1 MLRATNAFALPLC
14 PFVVNRVE
22 NQIMLTIYGIRNCDT
37 MKKAMRWLDEHGVE
51 YRFHDYRKDGLDAAA
66 LKAWETELG
75 WETLLNRRGQLWRK
89 LPQAQRDAIDR
100 SSALQLM
107 QQNPGIIKRPLLD
120 LGTRRVL
127 GFSPET
133 YRELL

>member
-1 MLRATNAFALPLC
+1 M
-14 PFVVNRVE
+14 V
-22 NQIMLTIYGIRNCDT
+22 TIYGIKNCDT

-51 YRFHDYRKDGLDAAA
+51 YRFHDYRRDGLDTAA
-66 LKAWETELG
+66 LRAWEKELG

-120 LGTRRVL
+120 LGERRVV

-133 YRELL
+133 YRELF